1 MTLQEAITLIRN
13 KNIISDSKSV
23 WADLGCGSGL
33 FTYALAH
40 CLHRESTIY
49 SIDKIISSFKI
60 ISFFTKVTIKP
71 VEMDFEKENFP
82 FKNLDGILMANSL
95 HFVKDKKRFIENM
108 KSSFNN
114 HGCFLI
120 VEYDT
125 EVPSPWVP
133 YPINF
138 SSLKK
143 LLNNAGYP
151 SVTKI
156 NERPSAFNKGNLY
169 SAMIRR

>member
-1 MTLQEAITLIRN
+1 MTLQEAITLIRD

-33 FTYALAH
+33 FTYALASL
-40 CLHRESTIY
+40 LHEESVIY

-60 ISFFTKVTIKP
+60 ISFSTKVTIKP
-71 VEMDFEKENFP
+71 VEMDFEKEKFP
-82 FKNLDGILMANSL
+82 FKDLDGILMANSL
-95 HFVKDKKRFIENM
+95 HFVKDKKRFFENM
-108 KSSFNN
+108 KSSLNN
-114 HGCFLI
+114 NGCFLI